1 MSYFIAG
8 AIVVSAVAG
17 AASSNKA
24 SKDQA
29 KGVKKGLDQS
39 AQLAA
44 DARADAKDLFER
56 SSLSQRGGVEAA
68 FDFYKKAAQRRINPY
83 IQGNMAA
90 QGVIGQGAQQAN
102 NAILGLPV
110 DMSFTQPQAIQYDQS
125 YLADAKLPEPT
136 PKPEPEPDVIGAAP
150 AAKKPSMK
158 DEYKP
163 SNQLK
168 KKQDKKLKKLKSLF

>member
-1 MSYFIAG
+1 MPW
-8 AIVVSAVAG
+8 AVAAAVVG
-17 AASSNKA
+17 AAGSYAA
-24 SKDQA
+24 SK
-29 KGVKKGLDQS
+29 KS
-39 AQLAA
+39 A
-44 DARADAKDLFER
+44 DATEKGIKTSKELSSQARLDAMDLFDR
-56 SSLSQRGGVEAA
+56 SSQDGRSGITGA
-68 FDFYKKAAQRRINPY
+68 FDFYRNSIPKRINPY
-83 IQGNMAA
+83 VQGNMAA

>member
-1 MSYFIAG
+1 MPW
-8 AIVVSAVAG
+8 AVAAAVVG
-17 AASSNKA
+17 AAGSYAA
-24 SKDQA
+24 SKKSSDA
-29 KGVKKGLDQS
+29 TKKGIKTSKELSSQ
-39 AQLAA
+39 ARQ
-44 DARADAKDLFER
+44 DAMDLFDR
-56 SSLSQRGGVEAA
+56 SSQDGRSGITGA
-68 FDFYKKAAQRRINPY
+68 FDFYRNSMPKRINPY
-83 IQGNMAA
+83 VQGNMAA

-125 YLADAKLPEPT
+125 YLADAKLPEP
-136 PKPEPEPDVIGAAP
+136 PPPEPEPEPDVIGAAP

-168 KKQDKKLKKLKSLF
+168 KHQDKKLKKLKSLF